1 MKSDIIS
8 KENILKELFSKHRLG
23 IKPGLERTLILSD
36 SVGNPHD
43 KFKSIHVA
51 GTNGK
56 GSVCSTLS
64 SVFTEAGFKTGL
76 YTSPHLIDFN
86 ERIKIDGNCIN
97 DEKIIE
103 YYNRLKISGDKINAT
118 FFEITT
124 VMAFMYFA
132 ESNVDIAVIE
142 TGMGG
147 RFDSTNIILPILSI
161 ITKIDFDHSEFLGDS
176 LEQISYEKAGI
187 IKQDVPCVIS
197 KNTRVV
203 YDFIKKS
210 SKSDNLH
217 FSEYFGDVEF
227 IKEDIESSTWIYMNN
242 KINYTLSGVYQI
254 DNIKTILFA
263 LKLLAHHL
271 PVEIHHIA
279 KGLQNVKNNSGLR
292 ARLEILF
299 RDPLVILDGSH
310 NTNSFEN
317 LYLTIK
323 KHYPSH
329 KWTVIFN
336 VMSDKNTDGIF
347 SYINDLADEVI
358 IPGLRTERAYQNRL
372 LKEKFIEKQFNKVVL
387 KDSVDEAIKFGISK
401 SKRILICGSFYLAG
415 EVLEYFERSKP

>member
-203 YDFIKKS
+203 YNFIKKS

-227 IKEDIESSTWIYMNN
+227 IEEDIESSTWIYMNN
-242 KINYTLSGVYQI
+242 KIN
-254 DNIKTILFA
+254 
-263 LKLLAHHL
+263 
-271 PVEIHHIA
+271 
-279 KGLQNVKNNSGLR
+279 
-292 ARLEILF
+292 
-299 RDPLVILDGSH
+299 
-310 NTNSFEN
+310 
-317 LYLTIK
+317 
-323 KHYPSH
+323 
-329 KWTVIFN
+329 
-336 VMSDKNTDGIF
+336 
-347 SYINDLADEVI
+347 
-358 IPGLRTERAYQNRL
+358 
-372 LKEKFIEKQFNKVVL
+372 
-387 KDSVDEAIKFGISK
+387 
-401 SKRILICGSFYLAG
+401 
-415 EVLEYFERSKP
+415 